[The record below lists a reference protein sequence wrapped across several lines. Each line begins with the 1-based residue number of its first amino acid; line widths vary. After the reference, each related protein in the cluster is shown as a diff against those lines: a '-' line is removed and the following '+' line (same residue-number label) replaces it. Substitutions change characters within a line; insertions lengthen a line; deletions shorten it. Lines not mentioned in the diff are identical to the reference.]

1 MNLGWFLDEFG
12 LFGGELEV
20 ERKQNGE
27 NDQGWPTRR
36 TRGSATARATVSAT
50 ACGPLCPGIVVR
62 CKNIF

>member
-27 NDQGWPTRR
+27 NDQGWPKAR
-36 TRGSATARATVSAT
+36 TSATAATVSAT
-50 ACGPLCPGIVVR
+50 ACGSLCPGIVVR

>member
-1 MNLGWFLDEFG
+1 MVDFLDELSE

-27 NDQGWPTRR
+27 NDQGWPSTRR